1 MSGVALSLHGIR
13 EDATRWWTFAN
24 VLTLSRLV
32 TAPACAF
39 SILEGYAALA
49 LLFFGVAVV
58 TDLLDGRVAR
68 LRGEV
73 SRLGGFFDHATDATF
88 VSLGLL
94 AVALRG
100 EISLW
105 LPLLIA
111 AAFVQYVLDSGVQ
124 EKLALRASQLGRF
137 NGIAYFVFLG
147 IVLVR
152 DALGWEGLAVPIVS
166 AGAWVLVAS
175 SVVSMLDRATAALR
189 SSRS

>member
-1 MSGVALSLHGIR
+1 MAPG
-13 EDATRWWTFAN
+13 EDAGRWWTFAN
-24 VLTLSRLV
+24 ALTLSRLV
-32 TAPACAF
+32 VAPACAF
-39 SILEGYAALA
+39 SILEGYAVLA
-49 LLFFGVAVV
+49 LLLFGAAVV

-111 AAFVQYVLDSGVQ
+111 AAFVQYVLDSGIQ
-124 EKLALRASQLGRF
+124 EKLALRASRLGRL

-152 DALGWEGLAVPIVS
+152 DALGWEALAAPMVS
-166 AGAWVLVAS
+166 VGAWVLVAS
-175 SVVSMLDRATAALR
+175 TLVSMLDRGTATLR
-189 SSRS
+189 SSRR